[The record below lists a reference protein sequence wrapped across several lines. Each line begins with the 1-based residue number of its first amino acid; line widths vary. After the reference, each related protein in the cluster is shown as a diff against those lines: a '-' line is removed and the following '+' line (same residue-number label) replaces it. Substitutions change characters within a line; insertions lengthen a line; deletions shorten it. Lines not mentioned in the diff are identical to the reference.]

1 MKVNHSQS
9 ASRLFSAATTGS
21 KVAIVVFE
29 DLGCPACAPAV
40 HNGLWWEEKSGL
52 FKEAFVGGYK
62 AGSMHVAGHPLD
74 VNKFPATE
82 LIDGL
87 DHFYKDF
94 RNRNILIDDALSYVE
109 DQMRGV
115 PDDKLAA
122 EVLKMRAAAAPA
134 SVE

>member
-1 MKVNHSQS
+1 MKKLLSLCLVTLCCT
-9 ASRLFSAATTGS
+9 A
-21 KVAIVVFE
+21 
-29 DLGCPACAPAV
+29 ACALPRQSHHISPNAPPAV
-40 HNGLWWEEKSGL
+40 HNGLWWGEKSGT
-52 FKEAFVGGYK
+52 FKEAFLGGYK

-94 RNRNILIDDALSYVE
+94 RNRSILIDDALTYVE

>member
-1 MKVNHSQS
+1 MKKSLGICLATVLCATAFAQPVQQSNHKNPNGPS
-9 ASRLFSAATTGS
+9 
-21 KVAIVVFE
+21 V
-29 DLGCPACAPAV
+29 V

-94 RNRNILIDDALSYVE
+94 RNRSILVDDALSYVE

>member
-1 MKVNHSQS
+1 MKKLLSLCLVALCCAAAFARPMQSHHSNPN
-9 ASRLFSAATTGS
+9 GPP
-21 KVAIVVFE
+21 V
-29 DLGCPACAPAV
+29 V

-74 VNKFPATE
+74 VNKFPATL

-87 DHFYKDF
+87 DRFYKDF
-94 RNRNILIDDALSYVE
+94 RNRSILIDDALSYVE
-109 DQMRGV
+109 DQMRGF
-115 PDDKLAA
+115 PDDKLAT